1 MLKIN
6 TLKYILLLS
15 TLLLVV
21 ACSTKKNSL
30 VGRNWHALN
39 SQYNT
44 LYNGDV
50 ALEKGIVEVKS
61 GYSDNFWELL
71 PVERMQIEEEA
82 VLPGQKGKN
91 ANFERAETKAVKAIQ
106 KHSMNIG
113 GKEKNMQMDEA
124 HLLLGKARYYDKRY
138 IPALE
143 AFNYILYKY
152 SNSDKI
158 YEAKVWREKTNIRL
172 ENDALAVKNLQLLL
186 KKKELKPQVEADAN
200 AILAQALI
208 NLEEKDSAIA
218 PLKKAIATTRSK
230 EERAR
235 YHFVLGQ
242 LYQSLKYTDSA
253 YNSFQEV
260 IDMKRKSPRM
270 YVVQAHAKQAGL
282 IDVTKDTLAFVEKYT
297 KLLKDRENRPYLD
310 ALNHQVGLFY
320 DKLKQQDKAI
330 KYYNKSLKS
339 GSGDSYLFASNYRNL
354 AAIHFDKGKYV
365 EAGKYYD
372 STLTKFTKKNREYFV
387 IEKKRKNL
395 DDVIKYEGIARQ
407 NDSVLNISSLSS
419 NDRISFYEEHIKKL
433 KAKDSIQA
441 ANEKKKLEAAANKSN
456 NIQDIVFDPK
466 KTPTPGNSNIMLP
479 PAFGNDKNSFYF
491 YTPTTVSYG
500 KVEFAKKWGKR
511 SLKDNW
517 RWASQVEEVKTK
529 DTEIVPTENEDKD
542 KTIPE
547 KYTTTYYLNQL
558 PTNQVVLDSMAKERN
573 LAYYQLGVI
582 YKEKFFEN
590 QLAANRLE
598 TLLLNRPEERLILPA
613 KYNLYKIYQT
623 LDPSKAELYKT
634 DIVANYPNTRYAQ
647 ILSGMVSEEN
657 NLDQTPSEV
666 YKTTYKQFENQEYA
680 TALETIEKC
689 LSQFSGDDLIPKFEL
704 LKASAI
710 GKLKGL
716 EEYKKAINYVA
727 LTYPDTP
734 EARQADD
741 ILRVSIPRLDQMT
754 ISLDTTS
761 TKWKIL
767 YKAGKKD
774 DVATKEL
781 MDKLQ
786 KYIVEKQF
794 DKFSISYDVYN
805 ETENFVVI
813 HGISSKEFSLYLIE
827 LLRDTKDYKIITPA
841 TVISSENYS
850 VIQVK
855 KNYDQFIALK
865 L

>member
-1 MLKIN
+1 MLKIS
-6 TLKYILLLS
+6 TLRYILFLS
-15 TLLLVV
+15 SLLLIV

-39 SQYNT
+39 SKYNT

-50 ALEKGIVEVKS
+50 ALEKGIIEVK
-61 GYSDNFWELL
+61 GEYSDNFWELL

-82 VLPGQKGKN
+82 FLPGQKGKN

-106 KHSMNIG
+106 KHSMNIE

-186 KKKELKPQVEADAN
+186 KKNELNPQVKADAN

-218 PLKKAIATTRSK
+218 PLKIAIATTRSK

-242 LYQSLKYTDSA
+242 LYQSLKYNDSA

-282 IDVTKDTLAFVEKYT
+282 IDVTKDTLAFIEKYT
-297 KLLKDRENRPYLD
+297 KLLEDRENRPYLD

-320 DKLKQQDKAI
+320 DKLKQKDKAV
-330 KYYNKSLKS
+330 KHYNKSLKA
-339 GSGDSYLFASNYRNL
+339 GSADSYLMASNFRNL

-372 STLTKFTKKNREYFV
+372 STLTKFSKKNREYFI

-395 DDVIKYEGIARQ
+395 DDVIKYEGIARK
-407 NDSVLNISSLSS
+407 NDSVLNVTSLSNS
-419 NDRISFYEEHIKKL
+419 DRISFYEDHIKKL
-433 KAKDSIQA
+433 KVRDSIQEA
-441 ANEKKKLEAAANKSN
+441 LAKKKKEAEANKNN

-466 KTPTPGNSNIMLP
+466 KTPTPGSGNIMLP

-511 SLKDNW
+511 TLKNNW
-517 RWASQVEEVKTK
+517 RWVSQTDEIKTNDSEPVDK
-529 DTEIVPTENEDKD
+529 KPTDTSSIVV
-542 KTIPE
+542 E
-547 KYTTTYYLNQL
+547 KYTTNYYLSQL

-590 QLAANRLE
+590 QLAADRLE
-598 TLLLNRPEERLILPA
+598 TLLLNKPEERLILPA

-623 LDPSKAELYKT
+623 INPSKSEVFKA
-634 DIVANYPNTRYAQ
+634 DIISNYPNTRYAQ
-647 ILSGMVSEEN
+647 ILSGAISEEN
-657 NLDQTPSEV
+657 NLVQTPSEI
-666 YKTTYKQFENQEYA
+666 YKTTYKQFENQEYV

-704 LKASAI
+704 LKASVI

-741 ILRVSIPRLDQMT
+741 ILRVSIPRLEQMAIT
-754 ISLDTTS
+754 SDTTS
-761 TKWKIL
+761 VKWKVL
-767 YKAGKKD
+767 YKAGKRD
-774 DVATKEL
+774 DAATKDL
-781 MDKLQ
+781 MDKIQ
-786 KYIVEKQF
+786 KYIVEKQY
-794 DKFSISYDVYN
+794 DKFSVSYDVYN
-805 ETENFVVI
+805 ETESFVVI
-813 HGISSKEFSLYLIE
+813 HGVSSKEFSQYLID
-827 LLRDTKDYKIITPA
+827 LLQEAKDYKIKTPA

-850 VIQVK
+850 VVQVK
-855 KNYDQFIALK
+855 KNYNEFIALK
-865 L
+865 I

>member
-6 TLKYILLLS
+6 TLRYILFLS
-15 TLLLVV
+15 SLLLIV

-39 SQYNT
+39 SKYNT

-61 GYSDNFWELL
+61 EYSDNFWELL
-71 PVERMQIEEEA
+71 PVERMQIEEETF
-82 VLPGQKGKN
+82 LPGQKSKN
-91 ANFERAETKAVKAIQ
+91 TNFERAETKAVKAIQ
-106 KHSMNIG
+106 KHSMNIE

-172 ENDALAVKNLQLLL
+172 ENDALAVKNLHLLL

-218 PLKKAIATTRSK
+218 PLKKAIAKTRSK

-242 LYQSLKYTDSA
+242 LYQSLQHNDSA

-282 IDVTKDTLAFVEKYT
+282 IDVTKDTLAFIEKYK
-297 KLLKDRENRPYLD
+297 KLLEDRENRPYLD
-310 ALNHQVGLFY
+310 ALNHQVALFY
-320 DKLKQQDKAI
+320 DKLKQKDKAV
-330 KYYNKSLKS
+330 KHYNKSLKS
-339 GSGDSYLFASNYRNL
+339 GSNDSYLMASNYRNL

-372 STLTKFTKKNREYFV
+372 STLTKFSKKNREYFI

-407 NDSVLNISSLSS
+407 NDSVLNIVSLSNS
-419 NDRISFYEEHIKKL
+419 DRISFYEDHIKKL
-433 KAKDSIQA
+433 KAKDSIQIA
-441 ANEKKKLEAAANKSN
+441 LDKKKKEAEANQN
-456 NIQDIVFDPK
+456 NSIQDIVFDPK
-466 KTPTPGNSNIMLP
+466 KTPIPAGGSIALP

-500 KVEFAKKWGKR
+500 KIEFAKKWGKR
-511 SLKDNW
+511 TLKDNW
-517 RWASQVEEVKTK
+517 RWASQAEEIKNNE
-529 DTEIVPTENEDKD
+529 TETTENKPVD
-542 KTIPE
+542 TIAVSE
-547 KYTTTYYLNQL
+547 KYTTDYYLNQL

-590 QLAANRLE
+590 QLAADRLE
-598 TLLLNRPEERLILPA
+598 TLLLNKPEERLILPA

-623 LDPSKAELYKT
+623 INPSKAAVYKA
-634 DIVANYPNTRYAQ
+634 DIISNYPNTRYAQ
-647 ILSGMVSEEN
+647 ILSGAISEEN
-657 NLDQTPSEV
+657 NLVQTPSEI
-666 YKTTYKQFENQEYA
+666 YKTTYKKFENQEYV

-741 ILRVSIPRLDQMT
+741 ILRVSIPRLEQMT
-754 ISLDTTS
+754 ITSDTTS
-761 TKWKIL
+761 TKWKVL
-767 YKAGKKD
+767 YKVGKRE

-781 MDKLQ
+781 MDKIQ
-786 KYIVEKQF
+786 KYIVEKQYE
-794 DKFSISYDVYN
+794 KFSVSYDVYN

-827 LLRDTKDYKIITPA
+827 LLREAKDYKIKTPGA
-841 TVISSENYS
+841 VISTENYS

-855 KNYDQFIALK
+855 KNYNEFIALK
-865 L
+865 I

>member
-1 MLKIN
+1 MLKISR
-6 TLKYILLLS
+6 LKYSLFLS
-15 TLLLVV
+15 SLFLIV
-21 ACSTKKNSL
+21 ACSTKKNSF

-50 ALEKGIVEVKS
+50 ALEKGIIEVK
-61 GYSDNFWELL
+61 GEYSDNFWEIL
-71 PVERMQIEEEA
+71 PVERMQIEDEA

-106 KHSMNIG
+106 KHSMNIE

-138 IPALE
+138 VPALE

-186 KKKELKPQVEADAN
+186 KKDELKPQIEADAN

-208 NLEEKDSAIA
+208 NLEEKDSAIV
-218 PLKKAIATTRSK
+218 PLKKAIEITKSK
-230 EERAR
+230 EEKAR
-235 YHFVLGQ
+235 YRFVLGQ
-242 LYQSLKYTDSA
+242 LYQSLKYNDSA

-297 KLLKDRENRPYLD
+297 KLLEDRENRPYLD

-320 DKLKQQDKAI
+320 DKLKQKDKAL

-339 GSGDSYLFASNYRNL
+339 GSNDSYLMASNYRNL
-354 AAIHFDKGKYV
+354 AAIHFDKAKYV

-372 STLTKFTKKNREYFV
+372 STLTKFSKKNREYFI

-407 NDSVLNISSLSS
+407 NDSILNIVSLSS
-419 NDRISFYEEHIKKL
+419 SDQASFYEEYIKKL
-433 KAKDSIQA
+433 KVKDSTQKVLE
-441 ANEKKKLEAAANKSN
+441 NKKKEIEANKNS
-456 NIQDIVFDPK
+456 IQDIVFDPK
-466 KTPTPGNSNIMLP
+466 KTPRPGGGGINLP
-479 PAFGNDKNSFYF
+479 PALDDDKGSFYF

-511 SLKDNW
+511 ALKDNW
-517 RWASQVEEVKTK
+517 RWVSQAEDIKEQGK
-529 DTEIVPTENEDKD
+529 EITENTTGDNKD
-542 KTIPE
+542 ESE
-547 KYTTTYYLNQL
+547 KYTVDYYVKQL
-558 PTNQVVLDSMAKERN
+558 PTTKVVLDSMSKERN

-590 QLAANRLE
+590 QLAADRLE
-598 TLLLNRPEERLILPA
+598 TLLLNKPEERLILPA

-623 LDPSKAELYKT
+623 INSSKAELYKT
-634 DIVANYPNTRYAQ
+634 DIISNYPNTRYAQ
-647 ILSGMVSEEN
+647 ILSGTISEEN
-657 NLDQTPSEV
+657 NLTQTPSEV
-666 YKTTYKQFENQEYA
+666 YKTTYKQFENQEYV
-680 TALETIEKC
+680 TALATIEKS

-741 ILRVSIPRLDQMT
+741 ILRISIPRLEQKV
-754 ISLDTTS
+754 ILLDTTS
-761 TKWKIL
+761 TKWKVI
-767 YKAGKKD
+767 YKVGQKD
-774 DVATKEL
+774 DVVTKDL
-781 MDKLQ
+781 TDKIQ
-786 KYIVEKQF
+786 KYITEKHY
-794 DKFSISYDVYN
+794 DKFSVSYDVYN

-813 HGISSKEFSLYLIE
+813 HGISSQEFSRYLIE
-827 LLRDTKDYKIITPA
+827 VLRDTKDYKIKTPA
-841 TVISSENYS
+841 VVISSENYS
-850 VIQVK
+850 VIQIK
-855 KNYDQFIALK
+855 KNYNQFIELK
-865 L
+865 I

>member
-1 MLKIN
+1 MKIS
-6 TLKYILLLS
+6 TLRYILFLS
-15 TLLLVV
+15 SLLLIV
-21 ACSTKKNSL
+21 ACSTKKNSF

-39 SQYNT
+39 SKYNT

-50 ALEKGIVEVKS
+50 ALDKGIIEIK
-61 GYSDNFWELL
+61 GEYSDNFWELL

-82 VLPGQKGKN
+82 FLPGQKGKN

-106 KHSMNIG
+106 KHSMNIE

-235 YHFVLGQ
+235 YRFVLGQ
-242 LYQSLKYTDSA
+242 LYQSLKYNDSA

-297 KLLKDRENRPYLD
+297 KLLEDRENRPYLD

-320 DKLKQQDKAI
+320 DKLKQKDKAV
-330 KYYNKSLKS
+330 KHYNKSLKA
-339 GSGDSYLFASNYRNL
+339 GSTDSYLMASNFRNL

-372 STLTKFTKKNREYFV
+372 STLTKFSKKNREYFL

-395 DDVIKYEGIARQ
+395 DDVIKYEGIARK
-407 NDSVLNISSLSS
+407 NDSVLNVMSLSNS
-419 NDRISFYEEHIKKL
+419 DRISFYEDHIKKL
-433 KAKDSIQA
+433 KVRDSIQEA
-441 ANEKKKLEAAANKSN
+441 LEKKKKEAEANKNN

-466 KTPTPGNSNIMLP
+466 KTPTPGSGNIMLP

-491 YTPTTVSYG
+491 YTPTTVAYG

-511 SLKDNW
+511 TLKNNW
-517 RWASQVEEVKTK
+517 RWVSQSEEIKTNDSDPVDK
-529 DTEIVPTENEDKD
+529 KPADTSSIVS
-542 KTIPE
+542 E
-547 KYTTTYYLNQL
+547 KYTTNYYLNQL

-590 QLAANRLE
+590 QLAADRLE
-598 TLLLNRPEERLILPA
+598 TLLLNKPEERLILPA
-613 KYNLYKIYQT
+613 KYNLYKIYQAIN
-623 LDPSKAELYKT
+623 PSKAEVYKA
-634 DIVANYPNTRYAQ
+634 DIISNYPNTRYAQ
-647 ILSGMVSEEN
+647 ILSGAISEEN
-657 NLDQTPSEV
+657 NLVQTPSEI
-666 YKTTYKQFENQEYA
+666 YKTTYKQFENQEYV

-704 LKASAI
+704 LKASVT

-741 ILRVSIPRLDQMT
+741 ILRVSIPRLEQMAIT
-754 ISLDTTS
+754 SDTTS
-761 TKWKIL
+761 VKWKVL
-767 YKAGKKD
+767 YKAGKRD
-774 DVATKEL
+774 DVATKDL
-781 MDKLQ
+781 MDKIQ
-786 KYIVEKQF
+786 KYIVEKQY
-794 DKFSISYDVYN
+794 DKFSVSYDVYN
-805 ETENFVVI
+805 ETESFVVV
-813 HGISSKEFSLYLIE
+813 HGISSKEFSQYLIE
-827 LLRDTKDYKIITPA
+827 LLQEAKDYKIKTPA

-855 KNYDQFIALK
+855 KNYNEFIALK
-865 L
+865 I